1 MIHKKDSVRPMCPS
15 GSLNFLLYISGD
27 AVMQSPVKAI
37 RRPAETRGTML
48 RAETQPR
55 QRRYRGFGFL
65 RHVSGYAVPQMQ
77 LKSRRGPTGRNC
89 SGPISG
95 QAVPGEN
102 AQIHH
107 LNKFKKT
114 RFAVRRRVFFCFS
127 QWRVLVVRMCAENL
141 QGRFYRHN
149 AALGPFVNGR
159 GTCRDFKTVRIE
171 CI

>member
-1 MIHKKDSVRPMCPS
+1 MIKNDTQKRLGSADVPS

-102 AQIHH
+102 AQILH
-107 LNKFKKT
+107 LNKIKKT
-114 RFAVRRRVFFCFS
+114 RLIVRLRVF
-127 QWRVLVVRMCAENL
+127 
-141 QGRFYRHN
+141 
-149 AALGPFVNGR
+149 
-159 GTCRDFKTVRIE
+159 
-171 CI
+171 